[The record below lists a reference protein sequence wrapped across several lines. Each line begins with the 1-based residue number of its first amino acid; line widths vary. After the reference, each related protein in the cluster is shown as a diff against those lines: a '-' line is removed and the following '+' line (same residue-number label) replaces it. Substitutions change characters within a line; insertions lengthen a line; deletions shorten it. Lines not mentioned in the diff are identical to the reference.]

1 MFTCKMHKAIAS
13 RKYTIGTMTT
23 NRRVEQMQ
31 AVHKEA
37 LELATRKNEDYGDAF
52 AEYGVL
58 V

>member
-1 MFTCKMHKAIAS
+1 
-13 RKYTIGTMTT
+13 MTT
-23 NRRVEQMQ
+23 NQRVEQIK